1 MLLSRS
7 KSQQDDQESL
17 NPSREAL
24 ICRWRQVGSSYAAD
38 KVHGLLLIGWKHV
51 RLLGR
56 HRERYL
62 FNLLRA
68 DVKTENSSSE
78 PRHIF
83 TMFNTVHN
91 SVLSPSSLPQM
102 ELMAKL
108 TWSVFLCIFAF
119 AFCVFHTCHYMK
131 AEMRAS
137 NPC

>member
-17 NPSREAL
+17 NPSWEAL

-38 KVHGLLLIGWKHV
+38 KVHGLLLTGWKHV

-83 TMFNTVHN
+83 TMFSLILSTTLFSPPLACPRWNWWLN
-91 SVLSPSSLPQM
+91 SPGVFFSASLH
-102 ELMAKL
+102 LL
-108 TWSVFLCIFAF
+108 SVFFTLAI
-119 AFCVFHTCHYMK
+119 T
-131 AEMRAS
+131 
-137 NPC
+137 